1 MKVYFGNI
9 EFGDFKGTPVALIH
23 MAEIVA
29 DVDTDEQLD
38 QLIDTY
44 EHYGY
49 DYVIPKH
56 FNDTV
61 YHTKEA
67 VR

>member
-9 EFGDFKGTPVALIH
+9 EFGDFMGGPVALIH

-49 DYVIPKH
+49 EYVIPKY
-56 FNDTV
+56 FNGTV

-67 VR
+67 VK

>member
-1 MKVYFGNI
+1 
-9 EFGDFKGTPVALIH
+9 

-49 DYVIPKH
+49 DYVIPKY
-56 FNDTV
+56 FNGTV

-67 VR
+67 VK

>member
-9 EFGDFKGTPVALIH
+9 EFGDFKGTPIALIH

-56 FNDTV
+56 FNGIV